1 MIKEKEKV
9 KKLENLAKACADAT
23 DNDMKKMW
31 FDKLIDLAKK
41 YDMREYVIIEIIDFK
56 ISMLNK
62 LKRCLTG
69 EAKMDENYKRWRKE
83 VKEWAKK
90 NR

>member
-41 YDMREYVIIEIIDFK
+41 YDMREIV
-56 ISMLNK
+56 MNK
-62 LKRCLTG
+62 L
-69 EAKMDENYKRWRKE
+69 
-83 VKEWAKK
+83 VH
-90 NR
+90 